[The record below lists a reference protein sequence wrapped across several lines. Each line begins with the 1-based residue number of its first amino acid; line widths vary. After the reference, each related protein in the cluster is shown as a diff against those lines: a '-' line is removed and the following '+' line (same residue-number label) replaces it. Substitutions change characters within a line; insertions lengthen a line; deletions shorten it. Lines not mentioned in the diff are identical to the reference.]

1 MISRSLFI
9 FKTIF
14 TERFCYDETL
24 SWNCLVRNKYVE
36 TFKFKDAKWCDD
48 VDCSTCTI
56 PYRNICI
63 KLGLIFTLMKNRSLW
78 IWNPQFLNRIR
89 RSSWSPLC
97 ARHMSKLL
105 YSNNFDCKSM
115 LVILSKTLIPLV
127 FHCSSKLFKFKVGF
141 GQMLMKWS

>member
-1 MISRSLFI
+1 MCMCQF
-9 FKTIF
+9 FWY
-14 TERFCYDETL
+14 FCY
-24 SWNCLVRNKYVE
+24 CCNKYVE

>member
-1 MISRSLFI
+1 MSI
-9 FKTIF
+9 FF
-14 TERFCYDETL
+14 WYYCY
-24 SWNCLVRNKYVE
+24 CCNKYVE

-89 RSSWSPLC
+89 RSSYPIIV
-97 ARHMSKLL
+97 RKQV
-105 YSNNFDCKSM
+105 N
-115 LVILSKTLIPLV
+115 
-127 FHCSSKLFKFKVGF
+127 FKFSLGF
-141 GQMLMKWS
+141 KSVVFDFLKPVVNRYHFFSAASQQFQKEKHNDQMMLFRTNLPHRTSN